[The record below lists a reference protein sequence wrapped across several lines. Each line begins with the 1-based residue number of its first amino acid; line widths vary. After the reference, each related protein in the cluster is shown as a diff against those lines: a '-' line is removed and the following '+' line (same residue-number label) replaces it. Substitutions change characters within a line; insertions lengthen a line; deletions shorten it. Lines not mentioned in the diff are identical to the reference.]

1 VDASRGE
8 EFAQE
13 LDMAHHAAVWI
24 DHQEAKIFHIDSE
37 NVDEAT
43 IRAPHHHVRR
53 HPTTT
58 AERAHPADAS
68 QFFHAVEEALRGDEE
83 VLLVGPG
90 SAKLEL
96 LKHAQKHDQALTT
109 KIVGV
114 ETVDHPTDGQL
125 LKYARTYFR
134 AADRMR

>member
-1 VDASRGE
+1 
-8 EFAQE
+8 
-13 LDMAHHAAVWI
+13 MAHHAAVWI
-24 DHQEAKIFHIDSE
+24 DHHEAKIFHIDSE
-37 NVDEAT
+37 NVDETT
-43 IRAPHHHVRR
+43 IRAPHHHMRR

-58 AERAHPADAS
+58 AERAHLADVN
-68 QFFHAVEEALRGDEE
+68 QFFRAVEEALRGDGE
-83 VLLVGPG
+83 VIVVGPG

-96 LKHAQKHDQALTT
+96 LKHAQAHDHALTGR
-109 KIVGV
+109 IVGV